1 MLRRLLRAA
10 GLAAYALLVLAVFA
24 FTAYFAFNHWV
35 RRGVTTVPDLTA
47 LGEEEAAA
55 LLADQGLAFRR
66 AESGRWSETI
76 PAGQLIET
84 RPAAGS
90 LVKRGAA
97 IEGVVSQ
104 GARRVAV
111 PELAGKALPAAR
123 LMLGSEG
130 LEAGATLAV
139 FAAAGTPG
147 TVVGQ
152 NPPAGSQ
159 APAGARVDLLVAQEF
174 SGATYVMPDLV
185 YRRYEPVRRAL
196 EARGFRF
203 GNVTFEPYEG
213 IAEGTILRQSP
224 LPGHPL
230 RRSEAIA
237 LGVSAPGATP

>member
-24 FTAYFAFNHWV
+24 FSAYFAFNQWV

-55 LLADQGLAFRR
+55 LLADQGLALRR

-76 PAGQLIET
+76 PAGRLIET